1 MPNASFSA
9 DQQALLN
16 AVPEN
21 GEIKYEDLMAAVAVS
36 GNRRAIRQ
44 FHDMR
49 RSGALQVFL
58 DPNPDPDARGKVMFV
73 ARPGYTR
80 PAQSGASAAPATT
93 GGVTNV
99 G

>member
-1 MPNASFSA
+1 MPDSNVS
-9 DQQALLN
+9 QEKQALLN
-16 AVPEN
+16 AVPTS
-21 GEIKYEDLMAAVAVS
+21 GEIKYDDLVSALFAS

-49 RSGALQVFL
+49 RSGEVQVFL
-58 DPNPDPDARGKVMFV
+58 DPNPDPEARGKVMFV

-80 PAQSGASAAPATT
+80 PAQTAAST

>member
-1 MPNASFSA
+1 MADPNVH
-9 DQQALLN
+9 QERQAVLN

-21 GEIKYEDLMAAVAVS
+21 GEIKYEDLQNALFAS

-49 RSGALQVFL
+49 RSGAVQVFL
-58 DPNPDPDARGKVMFV
+58 DPNPDPDARGKIMFV

-80 PAQSGASAAPATT
+80 PAPAETGA
-93 GGVTNV
+93 VTN